1 MSAAERTTPD
11 VQSVTAADARSA
23 VPDDA
28 AAELVTVDAL
38 RARVRDLAATG
49 IRRIIG
55 ITGAPGAGKSTVAEA
70 LVADGVSVL
79 VGMDGYHFADRLL
92 HARGLHDRKGAPHTF
107 DVDGFVSLLERIR
120 AQNRGDGELYAPYFD
135 RELDEPIGSCVPVH
149 GAVPVVIVEGNYLLH
164 DDGGWER
171 VRDLLDE
178 AWFLDPGDDTRVE
191 RLIARHERFGRDRA
205 EAMERATGSDE
216 LNAQLIR
223 ATRSRAD
230 RVLAVR

>member
-1 MSAAERTTPD
+1 MSEAGRTTADAGGASDAAPDGPAAEVATI
-11 VQSVTAADARSA
+11 
-23 VPDDA
+23 DD
-28 AAELVTVDAL
+28 L

-120 AQNRGDGELYAPYFD
+120 AQGPDDGELYAPYFD
-135 RELDEPIGSCVPVH
+135 RELDEPIGSCVPVR
-149 GAVPVVIVEGNYLLH
+149 ADVPVVIVEGNYLLH
-164 DDGGWER
+164 DADGWEG

-191 RLIARHERFGRDRA
+191 RLIARHERFGRGRA
-205 EAMERATGSDE
+205 EALERATGSDE

-223 ATRSRAD
+223 ATRSLAD
-230 RVLAVR
+230 RVFSVR